1 MKFQKTRQPT
11 KLSASRHV
19 LGWVWPVAG
28 VLSHE
33 VADKELLGSFAPLYR
48 ERSGYTAQC
57 PGSRRPCKGR
67 ITEYNL
73 AKYYFVLLAP

>member
-48 ERSGYTAQC
+48 ERSGYTAQ
-57 PGSRRPCKGR
+57 
-67 ITEYNL
+67 
-73 AKYYFVLLAP
+73 APADPVKEGLWNIIC